1 MNLFAVVS
9 GFFIGANWCLK
20 FVNLIS
26 LGFCQL
32 LIPTFL
38 TIGDK
43 LHHVTTAETLL
54 TRILIWSKPIRKWK
68 KKHVTAKVIRIIKI
82 LRSKFDIVTS
92 LITSKNIA
100 CYYTSC
106 KVGEGVYHYMYVQ
119 VCSSPYVITLAWHC
133 MLNINIVSSV
143 EHVN

>member
-43 LHHVTTAETLL
+43 FHHVTTAETLL
-54 TRILIWSKPIRKWK
+54 TRILI
-68 KKHVTAKVIRIIKI
+68 
-82 LRSKFDIVTS
+82 
-92 LITSKNIA
+92 
-100 CYYTSC
+100 
-106 KVGEGVYHYMYVQ
+106 
-119 VCSSPYVITLAWHC
+119 
-133 MLNINIVSSV
+133 
-143 EHVN
+143 